1 MSLSLYHTAAI
12 AAASLSLAA
21 AHGFMAHPGPVS
33 GAFSQHAVRN
43 YDAISTNIDSLRNPI
58 DSSSPIC
65 RGAAKAFSIGAQ
77 HIGPCAVEIL
87 DENLSNP
94 VQIAQV
100 SGPNG
105 CAVKPLAQFRTDKS
119 SPASAQCPKHIP
131 SKLVTDDMCL
141 NEWTFTV
148 TNVEK
153 IKCTQCVLR
162 WTWSG
167 EHISVNNPELYETC
181 ADVIISGGGGG
192 GGGDPSVPPP
202 APTRTATTTRRNK
215 STLQPTTDT
224 ATSVGESTSTR
235 PPSPSS
241 TTTRKGPKRRKS
253 RKPKT
258 ATATTFSPTAE
269 ETAVYGTPKGGPK
282 SCGLVAG
289 FAECGK
295 GNANGGPQMACTS
308 DRTGFFACY
317 AGESARAPIR
327 MSCAPG
333 TVCEQSG
340 DEINCVAA

>member
-65 RGAAKAFSIGAQ
+65 RGAAKGPVTTIDLKNGQSYTITLAFSIGAQ

-87 DENLSNP
+87 DENLSTC
-94 VQIAQV
+94 
-100 SGPNG
+100 SDCPN
-105 CAVKPLAQFRTDKS
+105 
-119 SPASAQCPKHIP
+119 
-131 SKLVTDDMCL
+131 
-141 NEWTFTV
+141 
-148 TNVEK
+148 
-153 IKCTQCVLR
+153 
-162 WTWSG
+162 
-167 EHISVNNPELYETC
+167 
-181 ADVIISGGGGG
+181 VIISGGGGG

-327 MSCAPG
+327 MSCAPVVG
-333 TVCEQSG
+333 RALNPSCDIVPNAGNRWLGSTVKMVLWAV
-340 DEINCVAA
+340 NA